1 VFLLLEGLSHLVAEQ
16 AAQVGDAVNELGEA
30 PWGLRLPP
38 QERLEDAREPRAV
51 RGQLRA
57 TGADVALE
65 IDDLPVPEALGLT
78 GRTFTQVR
86 GRHLTIPVRFGG
98 LVRRL
103 RF

>member
-65 IDDLPVPEALGLT
+65 IDDLPVPEALGL
-78 GRTFTQVR
+78 RTHVKIT
-86 GRHLTIPVRFGG
+86 
-98 LVRRL
+98 
-103 RF
+103 